1 MKLST
6 GLLLTAANGG
16 LAVTAPAV
24 VPGKWSMIF
33 GVVQLVLQVVIQV
46 LAQQSP
52 PSSTLPPVQ
61 PASRPFS
68 QQ

>member
-1 MKLST
+1 MKLRT

-24 VPGKWSMIF
+24 VPAKWSVILW
-33 GVVQLVLQVVIQV
+33 VVQAVVQVVVQV
-46 LAQQSP
+46 IAQQSP

-61 PASRPFS
+61 PPSR
-68 QQ
+68 